1 MWIMP
6 KSLCRHLHLNEMQQ
20 KQQLVEVLLYM
31 SFSFNLHLN
40 AQEIHGMTGDVQ
52 AVLQPHKHRQ
62 G

>member
-1 MWIMP
+1 
-6 KSLCRHLHLNEMQQ
+6 MQQ